1 MIDDSDDLSD
11 GEFRFYF
18 FLNDKRVDGEK
29 QTIDIPL
36 VGKKTFTPKHIF
48 KEIGSGK
55 KFKVDWL
62 GLVENVDQVK
72 ISVSGIDNDDDP
84 DLFFSTLQSGGTA
97 PPTKPLGTAST
108 GLAEWA
114 TGSITVKTPNP
125 PTDKA
130 VRQMVEIDV
139 NGHKKDV
146 DVRFKVKAEV
156 LVTFG

>member
-11 GEFRFYF
+11 GEFKFFF
-18 FLNDKRVDGEK
+18 FLNDKRVDGNK
-29 QTIDIPL
+29 QVVDIPFI
-36 VGKKTFTPKHIF
+36 GKKEFTPKHIF

-55 KFKVDWL
+55 KFKTDWL
-62 GLVENVDQVK
+62 GAIYDVDQVK
-72 ISVSGIDNDDDP
+72 ISVSGIENDDDP

-97 PPTKPLGTAST
+97 PPEKPMKTGST
-108 GLAEWA
+108 DLFEWA
-114 TGSITVKTPNP
+114 TGSITVNTPNP

-156 LVTFG
+156 LVTYG